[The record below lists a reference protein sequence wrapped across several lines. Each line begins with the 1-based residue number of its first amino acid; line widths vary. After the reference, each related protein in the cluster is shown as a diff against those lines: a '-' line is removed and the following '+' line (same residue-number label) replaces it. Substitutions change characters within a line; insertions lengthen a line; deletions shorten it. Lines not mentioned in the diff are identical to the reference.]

1 MTTNHDDFWGDQAD
15 WPTASIPITRHER
28 DADRTGEVRG
38 AAGFTASRR
47 RPRRESGTGQIPI
60 TRQHRQ
66 VDASPTD
73 RPVTAD
79 HEMPPTSTSTPT
91 AGPTSTRSTTP
102 PVTGT
107 TPRSSRTAPPS
118 PDGGGHFDASRS
130 ETLNSDAPGS
140 DAPHSDARS
149 TDGGPGPVWDAHWVS
164 TTGDERT
171 GIDPRLFRL
180 GAVAVIVTLLV
191 PLLAGLRSAGGGDL
205 EPVATEVAS
214 TELFGDA
221 RAGEVGAIDGTIVDA
236 AAPTTEVGVF
246 SEDPDSAV
254 DTAQSP
260 SEIIASDDVDEAAG
274 ATADVGESD
283 ATPSADA
290 AITEA
295 ATASAQICA
304 TDYDVQVGDFW
315 IRLADGAGVDLA
327 ELLEANAATTDT
339 PLYPGS
345 TICLPAGAAAPPP
358 PPAPTGS
365 AGSSGDSTA
374 TTPPTPAPTP
384 APASTPAPT
393 SPPTTAA
400 PTTTSPPPAPRP
412 TTPPPAEIERI
423 VRSVWP
429 DDLEDRALE
438 IVRRESNFQANVNNY
453 CCYGLFQIYWNVHKG
468 WLAEMGVTSAD
479 QLFDAETN
487 ARAALT
493 LYQRSGGWGPW
504 GG

>member
-28 DADRTGEVRG
+28 DADRTGNVPG

-47 RPRRESGTGQIPI
+47 RRRESGTGQIPI

-73 RPVTAD
+73 RTVPAD
-79 HEMPPTSTSTPT
+79 HEVTPTSTST
-91 AGPTSTRSTTP
+91 AGPRSTPSTTAP
-102 PVTGT
+102 LTGAA
-107 TPRSSRTAPPS
+107 PRSSRTAPPS
-118 PDGGGHFDASRS
+118 PDAEGHFDASRS
-130 ETLNSDAPGS
+130 ETLDSDGPGS
-140 DAPHSDARS
+140 GAPHSDARS

-205 EPVATEVAS
+205 EPVATEVVS

-221 RAGEVGAIDGTIVDA
+221 RAGEVGAVDETIVDSS
-236 AAPTTEVGVF
+236 APTTVVVF
-246 SEDPDSAV
+246 SEDPDPAV
-254 DTAQSP
+254 DTAQSS
-260 SEIIASDDVDEAAG
+260 SEIVASVDADEAAAA
-274 ATADVGESD
+274 ATDVGESD

-290 AITEA
+290 SITEA
-295 ATASAQICA
+295 ATPSAQICA

-345 TICLPAGAAAPPP
+345 TICLPAGATVPP

-365 AGSSGDSTA
+365 GGSSGDSTA
-374 TTPPTPAPTP
+374 TTPPAPAPTP

-468 WLAEMGVTSAD
+468 WLAEMGVTAAD